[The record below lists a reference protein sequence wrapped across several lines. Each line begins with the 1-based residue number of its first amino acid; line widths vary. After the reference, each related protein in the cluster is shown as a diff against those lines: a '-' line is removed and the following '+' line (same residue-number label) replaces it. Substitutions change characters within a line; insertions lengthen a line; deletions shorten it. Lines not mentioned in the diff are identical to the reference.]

1 MSDTRLDTLKINVL
15 SQSQYDSA
23 TKDENQLYLITDQ
36 IFDVDS
42 RYGLCSTSSSTTNK
56 EVTIA
61 DKDFSLIT
69 GARVTVNFQN
79 NNSAANPTLNVNQ
92 SGAKPIYYTKKALPS
107 NAYWVAGEFYYGK

>member
-36 IFDVDS
+36 ISDVDS

-79 NNSAANPTLNVNQ
+79 NNSATNPTLNVNQ

-107 NAYWVAGEFYYGK
+107 NAYWVAGEVYYGK